1 MHACNDI
8 KRFNRK
14 NIDTYV
20 YHIIKKF
27 LRSRHG
33 HIKLKKLQNYKNVFS
48 KRKKIIPLG
57 NVSVLNSTT

>member
-1 MHACNDI
+1 MHACNNI
-8 KRFNRK
+8 KKFNRK

-20 YHIIKKF
+20 YYIIKNF
-27 LRSRHG
+27 LRSRLSHL
-33 HIKLKKLQNYKNVFS
+33 KLKKLQNYKNVFS